1 MALTSFKFRIKNAH
15 MNKKKNFK
23 SNQNESPPLFS
34 NKWLDMFTRTH
45 IAIPVG
51 LFFLYAAGLIYYA
64 YVATDLSMLAII
76 GLFFA
81 GWFVFTFVEYQ
92 VHMRLYHLEPS
103 TEKRKEI
110 AYKFHGIHHDYPKD
124 KQRLAMPPV
133 MSVAIGTVLLF
144 LFELILDKY
153 SFGFLAGFMVGYA
166 FYLLVHYSVH
176 IFRPP
181 FKFLKPLWTNH
192 AVHHYKDDTVYFGVS
207 SPLWDY
213 ILGTRPEKEDKKPVE
228 VSAS

>member
-1 MALTSFKFRIKNAH
+1 MSSQ
-15 MNKKKNFK
+15 KKFK
-23 SNQNESPPLFS
+23 SNQNVSPPMFA
-34 NKWLDMFTRTH
+34 NKWLDKLTRTH

-51 LFFLYAAGLIYYA
+51 MFFLYAAGLIYYTR
-64 YVATDLSMLAII
+64 VATDLSVFAII

-103 TEKRKEI
+103 TDSRKEL
-110 AYKFHGIHHDYPKD
+110 AYKLHGIHHDYPKD
-124 KQRLAMPPV
+124 KQRLAMPPAV
-133 MSVAIGTVLLF
+133 SVIIGTVLLF

-153 SFGFLAGFMVGYA
+153 SFSFLAGFMVGYA

-192 AVHHYKDDTVYFGVS
+192 AIHHYHNPNVFYGVS

-213 ILGTRPEKEDKKPVE
+213 ILGTRPEKKNTEPVE